1 MRLAPGRIR
10 AVFVA
15 VAVGLSGG
23 AAAQAV
29 DLVPN
34 IEALP
39 AFSIGL
45 DSTGSRLLFS
55 TETWNSGAGPLELR
69 AGSGSSAGQN
79 VYQRIYRSDGSFSD
93 RLAGTFTFHP
103 EHSHFHFDQYAEY
116 RLQPAGAPGASDRIS
131 AKTTFCVMDT
141 DLVDGS
147 LPGAPS
153 QPRYASCSATV
164 QGMSVGWGD
173 TYVRTLA
180 GQSIDVSGL
189 PEGDYRLVILADPR
203 NRLVETNESD
213 NSSCVLIHL
222 RAGSVT
228 VLNPNSCEATTPVAV
243 SSISPNSVRRGSS
256 VAVTIRGSGFAPS
269 MAVSFE
275 NGSGQ
280 RPTVSRIAFSSDGT
294 TITATVTARSGG
306 GKNASVW
313 DLRVGPAVLARA
325 FTVSR

>member
-1 MRLAPGRIR
+1 MRFAPGRIR

-15 VAVGLSGG
+15 VALGVCGG

-131 AKTTFCVMDT
+131 NKTTFCVMDT

-153 QPRYASCSATV
+153 QPRYTSCSATV

-189 PEGDYRLVILADPR
+189 AEGDYRLVIVADPR
-203 NRLVETNESD
+203 NRIVETNESD

-222 RAGSVT
+222 RPASVT
-228 VLNPNSCEATTPVAV
+228 VLNPNSCELAAPVVV
-243 SSISPNSVRRGSS
+243 SSISPTSMRRGTSIG
-256 VAVTIRGSGFAPS
+256 VTIRGSGFAPS
-269 MAVSFE
+269 MAVTFE
-275 NGSGQ
+275 GGSGQ
-280 RPTVSRIAFSSDGT
+280 RPAVGNLAFTADGT
-294 TITATVTARSGG
+294 MITATVTAKGGG
-306 GKNASVW
+306 GKSASVW
-313 DLRVGPAVLARA
+313 DLRVGPTVLADA
-325 FTVSR
+325 FTVLR